1 MSNLKFLLQFL
12 QLGTYHPHHGVVL
25 LSPFEQFDGD
35 RFYDPSYV
43 RDYRARLLTY
53 VKESKPG
60 FGLHVHGQPV
70 TATVVTKHP
79 HEMRLSYD
87 TLEGV
92 HVCRITSVAAD
103 GSVKQR
109 TVLSTLIPSGV
120 CVPIHLDLGMS
131 LNRASYGQLTEGG
144 PIPLPES
151 LNLFQIA
158 KNGSS
163 FTLNNPNLKT
173 TVQGKFSTDSTDLC
187 MDFDDSSQVF
197 HRKPVQ
203 CKATTRLQVMPGV
216 PVTLTLSFRLRA
228 DLDFSM
234 PDPDLDP
241 CSRVVAAVHKPTW
254 KLQDPVALQIIH
266 GNLEYVLG
274 NCTIPISET
283 SICVITDHV
292 ALPLGWNRDN

>member
-1 MSNLKFLLQFL
+1 M
-12 QLGTYHPHHGVVL
+12 GVYHPHHGVVV
-25 LSPFEQFDGD
+25 LSAFDQFDGD
-35 RFYDPSYV
+35 RFYDPTYV
-43 RDYRARLLTY
+43 RYYRTRLLDY
-53 VKESKPG
+53 VKKSNPG
-60 FGLHVHGQPV
+60 FGLHVHGEPV
-70 TATVVTKHP
+70 NATMVTKYP

-92 HVCRITSVAAD
+92 QVCRIISVAAD
-103 GSVKQR
+103 GSVKQK

-120 CVPIHLDLGMS
+120 SVPIHLDLGMS

-151 LNLFQIA
+151 LNLFQVA
-158 KNGSS
+158 KDGSS

-173 TVQGKFSTDSTDLC
+173 AVQGGFRTDSKDFPG

-197 HRKPVQ
+197 HGKRVQ
-203 CKATTRLQVMPGV
+203 CKATTRLQIMPGV
-216 PVTLTLSFRLRA
+216 PVTLTLSFRLQA
-228 DLDFSM
+228 QDFCFSM
-234 PDPDLDP
+234 PDHCTQVD
-241 CSRVVAAVHKPTW
+241 AVHMPTW
-254 KLQDPVALQIIH
+254 KLQDPVALHIIH

-283 SICVITDHV
+283 STCVITDHV

>member
-1 MSNLKFLLQFL
+1 MSA
-12 QLGTYHPHHGVVL
+12 
-25 LSPFEQFDGD
+25 FEQFDGD
-35 RFYDPSYV
+35 HFYDPAYV
-43 RDYRARLLTY
+43 RDYRARLLNY
-53 VKESKPG
+53 VKESIPG
-60 FGLHVHGQPV
+60 FGVHVHGQPV
-70 TATVVTKHP
+70 NATLVTKHP

-103 GSVKQR
+103 GSVKQT
-109 TVLSTLIPSGV
+109 TVLSTVIPSGV
-120 CVPIHLDLGMS
+120 YVPIHLDLGMS

-151 LNLFQIA
+151 LNLFQIT

-163 FTLNNPNLKT
+163 FTLKNPNLET
-173 TVQGKFSTDSTDLC
+173 TVQGEFGTDSTDFPG
-187 MDFDDSSQVF
+187 MHFDDSSQVF
-197 HRKPVQ
+197 HRKRVQ
-203 CKATTRLQVMPGV
+203 CRATTRLRIMPGV

-228 DLDFSM
+228 DLNFSM
-234 PDPDLDP
+234 PDPDP
-241 CSRVVAAVHKPTW
+241 CSRVDLDAVHKPTW

-283 SICVITDHV
+283 STCVITDHV